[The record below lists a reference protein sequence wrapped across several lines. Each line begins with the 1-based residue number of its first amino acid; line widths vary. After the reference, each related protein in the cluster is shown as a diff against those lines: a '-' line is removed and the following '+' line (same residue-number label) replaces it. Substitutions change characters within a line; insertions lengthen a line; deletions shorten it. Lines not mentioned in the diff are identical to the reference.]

1 MKSKRKNGRTEQKR
15 LPTKDTK
22 PQKQNGTIWQHRIL
36 SHILNPRH
44 IRKQYIKD
52 HGVLAQDVREVLIW
66 CYIGCCNHLCY
77 CKEMHNTIWYNDVQS
92 SKFLQY
98 LLSDTVIM
106 LVVHWYDSLVSLICT
121 TASSF
126 RNVFW
131 SSVENWPDMINPIG
145 TEAGPFWA
153 QWVCTVMSWVG
164 APKLKPK
171 RLFMIHH
178 ISRISTI
185 APCQAMAIASTIVA
199 FHGTID
205 ASISNLEDAG
215 KLSLY
220 PCDIRSSF
228 YHCSILDFLLFSQ
241 KRLEP
246 ENHSMSAQLF
256 DYIQRILAPL
266 CEQPN
271 NRNCWNYKFTTVA
284 RSWRIA
290 AHFQLRILLTDQS
303 NQGTHHCD
311 LTNISRWT
319 GRCIGVLTH
328 QIWMRHFRTVG

>member
-1 MKSKRKNGRTEQKR
+1 
-15 LPTKDTK
+15 
-22 PQKQNGTIWQHRIL
+22 
-36 SHILNPRH
+36 
-44 IRKQYIKD
+44 
-52 HGVLAQDVREVLIW
+52 
-66 CYIGCCNHLCY
+66 
-77 CKEMHNTIWYNDVQS
+77 
-92 SKFLQY
+92 
-98 LLSDTVIM
+98 M

-220 PCDIRSSF
+220 PCDKEQLLSLLYPGFPAILPETAGTWKSF
-228 YHCSILDFLLFSQ
+228 HVCPTVWL
-241 KRLEP
+241 
-246 ENHSMSAQLF
+246 

-271 NRNCWNYKFTTVA
+271 SRNCWNYKFTTVA

-303 NQGTHHCD
+303 NQGTNHCD

-319 GRCIGVLTH
+319 GRWIGVLTH